1 MIKKL
6 VKIQNI
12 VIALVVIGLSLWI
25 VKHSTYINSGVEV
38 KADTLKVDSVKTDSL
53 EDGKK

>member
-25 VKHSTYINSGVEV
+25 VKHSVNINSGVEV
-38 KADTLKVDSVKTDSL
+38 KADTLKVDSL
-53 EDGKK
+53 ENGKK